1 MKRKGNGLKMKQK
14 TYEMDMCNGPLLK
27 KILIFTIP
35 IMISGV
41 LQLLF
46 NAADIIVVGRYT
58 GKESLAAVGSTTPLI
73 NLIINLFVG
82 LSVGA
87 NVAVAKFYGAGKE
100 KEVKDT
106 VHTAMLTAVISGVI
120 LVIIGLVLAKPMLVL
135 MDSPEGVIDKSAIYL
150 KIYFLGMPAMM
161 AYNFGSA
168 ILRAVGDTKRPLYF
182 LIAAGIVN
190 VFFNL
195 LFVIGFDMGVAGV
208 GTATVISQYISAAL
222 IIRCLIKER
231 GACRLKLSELKIVKA
246 RFREILAIGIP
257 AGMQGVV
264 FALSNVIIQ
273 SSINSFGSVAIAG
286 NTAAGN
292 IEGFIYISM
301 NAYNQSA
308 ISFTSQNLGG
318 RKYKRISRILIIC
331 IGIVTAVGAVLGCGA
346 YLLGNNLLRIY
357 SSDASV
363 ISFGLMRMKVICL
376 TYFLCGIMDVFAG
389 CVRGLGYSFVPM
401 VISTVGACVLRII
414 WIFTVFKSHHTL
426 GVLYAS
432 YPVTWLVTIAA
443 YIVCYAVCL
452 KRTKEKLM
460 C

>member
-1 MKRKGNGLKMKQK
+1 MKQK

-35 IMISGV
+35 VMLSGI

-46 NAADIIVVGRYT
+46 NAADIIVVGRYA

-87 NVAVAKFYGAGKE
+87 NVAVAKYYGADKE
-100 KEVKDT
+100 RDVKDT
-106 VHTAMLTAVISGVI
+106 VHTAMLTAVVCGII
-120 LVIIGLVLAKPMLVL
+120 LVIVGILLTKPMLVL
-135 MDSPEGVIDKSAIYL
+135 MDSPKGVIDKSAVYL

-161 AYNFGSA
+161 LYNFGSA

-182 LIAAGIVN
+182 LITAGVIN
-190 VFFNL
+190 VCFNL
-195 LFVIGFDMGVAGV
+195 IFVIVCDMGVTGV
-208 GTATVISQYISAAL
+208 GTATVISQYISAGL
-222 IIRCLIKER
+222 IIRCLIKEN
-231 GACRLKLSELKIVKA
+231 GACRLIPSELKITKA
-246 RFREILAIGIP
+246 RFKEILAVGVP

-264 FALSNVIIQ
+264 FALSNVLIQ
-273 SSINSFGSVAIAG
+273 SSINSFGSVVIAG

-318 RKYKRISRILIIC
+318 RKYERISRVLLIC
-331 IGIVTAVGAVLGCGA
+331 TAIVTVVGAVLGCGA
-346 YLLGNNLLRIY
+346 YVLGERLLRIY

-363 ISFGLMRMKVICL
+363 IHYGIVRMKVICL

-389 CVRGLGYSFVPM
+389 SVRGLGYSFVPM
-401 VISTVGACVLRII
+401 VISTIGACVLRII
-414 WIFTVFKSHHTL
+414 WIFTVFKAHHTL
-426 GVLYAS
+426 ETLYVS
-432 YPVTWLVTIAA
+432 YPITWMITIFA
-443 YIVCYAVCL
+443 YIVCYIICL
-452 KRTKEKLM
+452 KKVKRRLM
-460 C
+460 V